1 MRHAQRH
8 GKEVLHKYFL
18 HTVFLGNPG
27 TGKST
32 VARIL
37 AKIYKALGILERG
50 HMVETD
56 RQGLVAGYIGQS
68 AIKTAERIDEAM
80 GGVLFIDE
88 AYSLTQSMHGQG
100 DYGSEVIQTL
110 LKRMEDQRGLF
121 FVFVAGYTD
130 QMEQFLKSNP
140 GLSSRFDK
148 ILKFEDYG
156 ADELYLISLKMIT
169 DAGLDIQ
176 EDAKEVVMEYFRYL
190 VDTKDKH
197 FGNGR
202 LIRSIIQEVI
212 QNYELRQT
220 ESTDPEPDKYI
231 RQMDVQHLGPG
242 HDRREIFAR
251 PRLNFKKNA

>member
-1 MRHAQRH
+1 
-8 GKEVLHKYFL
+8 
-18 HTVFLGNPG
+18 
-27 TGKST
+27 
-32 VARIL
+32 
-37 AKIYKALGILERG
+37 
-50 HMVETD
+50 
-56 RQGLVAGYIGQS
+56 
-68 AIKTAERIDEAM
+68 M

-251 PRLNFKKNA
+251 PRLGFKKNA